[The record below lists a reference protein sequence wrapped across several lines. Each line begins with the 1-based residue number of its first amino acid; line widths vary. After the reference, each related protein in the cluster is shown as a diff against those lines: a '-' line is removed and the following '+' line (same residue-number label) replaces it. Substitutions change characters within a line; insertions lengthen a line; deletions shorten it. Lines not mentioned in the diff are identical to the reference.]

1 MPNLSQTLIQAM
13 TKGAKMLEK
22 ERERKKQDGE
32 MHHSMNV
39 SNYISSIVKNLNNT
53 FLAADARA
61 APGADMSISD
71 GSSEIS
77 GVPKDR
83 EKKHDISNH

>member
-1 MPNLSQTLIQAM
+1 MCLIIFLPLLRISITLF
-13 TKGAKMLEK
+13 
-22 ERERKKQDGE
+22 
-32 MHHSMNV
+32 S
-39 SNYISSIVKNLNNT
+39 
-53 FLAADARA
+53 AADARA